1 MLEPVR
7 NLWVSG
13 LLVLGAILVSVAIL
27 AFLHQLA
34 PSLRHRVIAVL
45 TFFAG
50 LYFPLEFFIPY
61 HNFLTPW
68 RNSVA
73 DFLRLM
79 AAFTFGLGI
88 INLLIIHGRHLL
100 RWTSNAPFSLAFF
113 SGFLLMLVIG
123 LISHYKP
130 TLWAQAVPKEAIG
143 TVGFW
148 DAAFRLFFE
157 GALQSLNATIF
168 ALLAFFIVSAAYRA
182 FRIRTLEA
190 GLLMATAIVVMLAN
204 VPIGQQ
210 WLTGWIPEQSSLAWL
225 RLEKL
230 SHWLQ
235 TQVNAPTMRAIVFGL
250 WVGSLAMAVRI
261 ILSLERTFTVGGQ

>member
-1 MLEPVR
+1 MVEPVR
-7 NLWVSG
+7 NAWVNG
-13 LLVLGAILVSVAIL
+13 LLVVGAILVSGGAL
-27 AFLHQLA
+27 ALLHQLA
-34 PSLRHRVIAVL
+34 PSVRRWVIAVL
-45 TFFAG
+45 TLLAG
-50 LYFPLEFFIPY
+50 LYFPLEFFISH

-68 RNSVA
+68 RDSVA
-73 DFLRLM
+73 DFGRLM

-88 INLLIIHGRHLL
+88 INLLLIHGRHLL

-113 SGFLLMLVIG
+113 AGFLLMLVTG
-123 LISHYKP
+123 LISHYYP
-130 TLWAQAVPKEAIG
+130 TLWARGVPKDAIG
-143 TVGFW
+143 VVGFW

-190 GLLMATAIVVMLAN
+190 GLLMATAIIVMLAN

-210 WLTGWIPEQSSLAWL
+210 WLTGWIPEESSLAWL
-225 RLEKL
+225 RLENL
-230 SHWLQ
+230 AHWLQ
-235 TQVNAPTMRAIVFGL
+235 TQINAPAMRAIAFGL

>member
-1 MLEPVR
+1 MVEPVR
-7 NLWVSG
+7 NAWVNG
-13 LLVLGAILVSVAIL
+13 LLVVGAILISGGAL
-27 AFLHQLA
+27 ALLHQLA
-34 PSLRHRVIAVL
+34 PSVRRWIIAVL
-45 TFFAG
+45 TLLAG
-50 LYFPLEFFIPY
+50 LYFPLEFFIPH

-68 RNSVA
+68 RDSVA
-73 DFLRLM
+73 DFGRLM

-88 INLLIIHGRHLL
+88 INLLLIHGRHLL

-113 SGFLLMLVIG
+113 AGFLLMLVTG
-123 LISHYKP
+123 LISHYYP
-130 TLWAQAVPKEAIG
+130 TLWARGVPKDAIG
-143 TVGFW
+143 VVGFW

-190 GLLMATAIVVMLAN
+190 GLLMATAIIVMLAN

-210 WLTGWIPEQSSLAWL
+210 WLTGWIPEGSSLAWL
-225 RLEKL
+225 RLENL
-230 SHWLQ
+230 AHWLQ
-235 TQVNAPTMRAIVFGL
+235 TQINAPAMRAIAFGL